1 MPSVLFVCLGNICRS
16 PAAHG
21 AFLEALARANMLE
34 DVRVDSAGTGDWHV
48 GRPPDHRMTKAARQ
62 RGIDLT
68 PLRARQVTRQDFD
81 DFSYVFAMDLSNL
94 RDMEALAQGRRTQP
108 QLYLDLIAPG
118 AQREVPDPYYG
129 GAAGFEHVL
138 DLVERASQALITR
151 LTQSD

>member
-21 AFLEALARANMLE
+21 AFLTVLE
-34 DVRVDSAGTGDWHV
+34 REKLSATVRVDSAGTGDWHI
-48 GRPPDHRMTKAARQ
+48 GRPPDKRMTKAAYN

-81 DFSYVFAMDLSNL
+81 EFDHIFAMDQDNL
-94 RDMEALAQGRRTQP
+94 RVMQTLAQDRRTQP

-118 AQREVPDPYYG
+118 KQQEVPDPYYG

-138 DLVERASQALITR
+138 DLVERASQALIAR
-151 LTQSD
+151 LKDI

>member
-21 AFLEALARANMLE
+21 AFLTVLE
-34 DVRVDSAGTGDWHV
+34 REKLSATVRVDSAGTGDWHI
-48 GRPPDHRMTKAARQ
+48 GRPPDKRMTKAAHN

-81 DFSYVFAMDLSNL
+81 EFDHIFAMDQDNL
-94 RDMEALAQGRRTQP
+94 RVMQTLAQDRRTQP

-118 AQREVPDPYYG
+118 KQQEVPDPYYG

-138 DLVERASQALITR
+138 DLVERASQALIAR
-151 LTQSD
+151 LKDI